1 LCCGENLVMET
12 VIGILIWIGIFLTWY
27 VKNYP
32 DKFGKGFSGVIAK
45 YWGKRKPSQGSSGIN
60 AARNDQFGTLVKS
73 VEKLCSKDTM
83 GSSDAALL
91 VDSINKLIKI
101 EQASGQI
108 WEAYA
113 LDCLETATIAC
124 DDCMIPVEKTVK
136 KTGIK
141 IQCKRCGKW
150 LALRNSKV
158 TVIDHSRSDLEHW
171 EK

>member
-1 LCCGENLVMET
+1 MEI
-12 VIGILIWIGIFLTWY
+12 VIGILIWLGIFLTWY

-32 DKFGKGFSGVIAK
+32 DKFSKGFVGVIAK
-45 YWGKRKPSQGSSGIN
+45 YRPKRKVSPSSSGID
-60 AARNDQFGTLVKS
+60 ASRNDQFGTLVKS
-73 VEKLCSKDTM
+73 VEKLCSKDSM

-91 VDSINKLIKI
+91 VESINKLMKI

-124 DDCMIPVEKTVK
+124 DDCLAPVEKTVK

-158 TVIDHSRSDLEHW
+158 TVIDQSRADLEHW

>member
-1 LCCGENLVMET
+1 MEI
-12 VIGILIWIGIFLTWY
+12 VIGILIWLGIFLTWY

-32 DKFGKGFSGVIAK
+32 EKFGKGFVGAIAK
-45 YWGKRKPSQGSSGIN
+45 YWPKRKVSPSSSGID
-60 AARNDQFGTLVKS
+60 ASRNDQFGTLVKS
-73 VEKLCSKDTM
+73 VEKLCSKDSM

-91 VDSINKLIKI
+91 VESINKLMKI

-124 DDCMIPVEKTVK
+124 DDCLAPVEKTVK

-141 IQCKRCGKW
+141 IQCKGCGKW

-158 TVIDHSRSDLEHW
+158 TVIDQSRADLEHW